1 MHKLLKFKVL
11 LGFLIIML
19 CPIFIFGQQKEWGS
33 GLRIGE
39 PGGFMIR
46 KYLKNGV
53 NAIEVNMG
61 TYGGLWGTNRRYNT
75 GSFQNIGYS
84 INVMY
89 LWHHPTILN
98 PNIQTY
104 YGFGPQYTVR
114 DYYSSGV
121 TIANEVKKAL
131 GGAAIG
137 GVEYF
142 PLDAPNL
149 SFFAEL
155 GFYTEISPNPFF
167 PHIQGGLGAR
177 VNF

>member
-1 MHKLLKFKVL
+1 MKNKSIVALFVL
-11 LGFLIIML
+11 LSISLIGFS
-19 CPIFIFGQQKEWGS
+19 QQKEWGS

-46 KYLKNGV
+46 KYLKNGI

-61 TYGGLWGTNRRYNT
+61 TYGGLWGTHRNYKAGT
-75 GSFQNIGYS
+75 FQNIGYS
-84 INVMY
+84 VNVMY

-104 YGFGPQYTVR
+104 YGVGPQYTVR
-114 DYYSSGV
+114 DYYAPGQE
-121 TIANEVKKAL
+121 IANEVRKAL
-131 GGAAIG
+131 GGSVIG

-142 PLDAPNL
+142 PIDAPNL
-149 SFFAEL
+149 SFFSEL
-155 GFYTEISPNPFF
+155 GFYSEISPNPFF
-167 PHIQGGLGAR
+167 THVQGGVGVR

>member
-1 MHKLLKFKVL
+1 MKIK
-11 LGFLIIML
+11 
-19 CPIFIFGQQKEWGS
+19 IFISFVFCFLLASNGIAQQKEWGS

-39 PGGFMIR
+39 PGGFMVR
-46 KYLKNGV
+46 KYLKNGI
-53 NAIEVNMG
+53 NAIEFNMG
-61 TYGGLWGTNRRYNT
+61 TYGGLWGTNRNYKAGT
-75 GSFQNIGYS
+75 FQNIGYS
-84 INVMY
+84 VNVLY

-98 PNIQTY
+98 PNLQTY

-114 DYYSSGV
+114 DFYAPGV
-121 TIANEVKKAL
+121 KIANEVRKTF

-142 PLDAPNL
+142 PLEAPNL

-155 GFYTEISPNPFF
+155 GFYSEISPNPFF
-167 PHIQGGLGAR
+167 THVQGGVGVR

>member
-1 MHKLLKFKVL
+1 MKLKVFFYL
-11 LGFLIIML
+11 LIATLISSTI
-19 CPIFIFGQQKEWGS
+19 IAQQKDWGS

-46 KYLKNGV
+46 KYLSNGI
-53 NAIEVNMG
+53 NAVEVNMG
-61 TYGGLWGTNRRYNT
+61 TYGGLWGTNRKYNN

-84 INVMY
+84 VNVLY

-98 PNIQTY
+98 PNVQTY

-114 DYYSSGV
+114 DFYTNGLS
-121 TIANEVKKAL
+121 IANEVKKAL